1 MRLPTILLVFLLL
14 YSGLAGYVL
23 AQPGVEILVLGQ
35 VQDGG
40 SPHAGCL
47 KNCCRVRMPDRRVC
61 SLGLLD
67 HDAGKAWL
75 IEATPDLAVQM
86 KDLSIARGDTVR
98 VPMDGILLT
107 HAHIGH
113 YSGLMFLGR
122 EAMGT
127 KDVPVYVMPNMKK
140 FLEGNGPWSQL
151 VTLQNIRLI
160 ALHEGQAQ
168 PLSTA
173 LSITPWRVPHRDEF
187 SETVGFLIQGPQKK
201 ALFIPDIDK
210 WALWT
215 QKLTEV
221 VDEVDYAFID
231 GTFYDAAEVGYRD
244 IREIPHPLVT
254 ETMALLDSLP
264 ATMRNKIVFIHLNH
278 TNPMLDPNSPQSQ
291 EVIQRGY
298 RIARLGN
305 RFPL

>member
-1 MRLPTILLVFLLL
+1 
-14 YSGLAGYVL
+14 
-23 AQPGVEILVLGQ
+23 
-35 VQDGG
+35 
-40 SPHAGCL
+40 
-47 KNCCRVRMPDRRVC
+47 MPDAAN
-61 SLGLLD
+61 
-67 HDAGKAWL
+67 H
-75 IEATPDLAVQM
+75 AVVKRPAIAMQM
-86 KDLSIARGDTVR
+86 KDLGIARGDTVR

-122 EAMGT
+122 EAMGA
-127 KDVPVYVMPNMKK
+127 KEVPVYVMPGMKK

-160 ALHEGQAQ
+160 ELREGQSKS
-168 PLSTA
+168 LSAA
-173 LSITPWRVPHRDEF
+173 LSLTPWKVPHRDEF
-187 SETVGFLIQGPQKK
+187 SETAGFLIHGPHKK

-210 WALWT
+210 WALWSK
-215 QKLTEV
+215 KLTEV
-221 VDEVDYAFID
+221 LDEVDYAFLD

-254 ETMALLDSLP
+254 ETMALLDTLP
-264 ATMRNKIVFIHLNH
+264 AEIRHKVVFIHLNH
-278 TNPMLDPNSPQSQ
+278 TNPLLNPNSPQSL
-291 EVIQRGY
+291 EVLRRGY